1 MGKIVLETMI
11 LSIAAAVIFNI
22 YACNGCNGGVCTCVK
37 TATVK
42 LKQRDRASRA
52 VTLFI
57 NNPIS
62 GVQLHY

>member
-11 LSIAAAVIFNI
+11 LSITAAVIFNI

-42 LKQRDRASRA
+42 LKQRDREPKRGQPSRY
-52 VTLFI
+52 FI
-57 NNPIS
+57 
-62 GVQLHY
+62 Y